1 MTVNGRRAFKVKHIT
16 PLYKGCLNS
25 KDSLAHRGCGKCKS
39 SCQSACK
46 TSCTV
51 ANQVCS
57 KEK

>member
-1 MTVNGRRAFKVKHIT
+1 MKHIT